1 MGGQSLQFDNVKHAK
16 MLKEMLPDMTK
27 AMNG

>member
-1 MGGQSLQFDNVKHAK
+1 MSGQSLQFDNVKDAK

>member
-1 MGGQSLQFDNVKHAK
+1 MSGQSLQFDNVKHAK
-16 MLKEMLPDMTK
+16 MLKEMLPDVTK